1 MRLSEERKISIYLYI
16 VLLVNQSGVQLPFL
30 NFMTG
35 NNQIILAGILLFI
48 GLFLFYKRK
57 RLSTHSLGM
66 KFFWWLLA
74 ALVLSVF
81 MAYLEWKQDF
91 TTCFLLYRHHIWI
104 FFLPLL
110 FYIKPS
116 VKSIS
121 NALFAFT
128 LTALFVCLGQIIGL
142 FPPPIHETITGVIM
156 DGTNEFGGYGIVGAR
171 LVTFSLYMFLGEMA
185 LKFSRKNIIK
195 VLIALIAVVLTAQ
208 RSLLL
213 FALPIT
219 AFVFL
224 FKVKLSA
231 GKKIAISLLFLIIA
245 TIFFVNTSEIW
256 LSFLTETTDQLNDT
270 DYNRWLAFDYFFN
283 KYSNGLLPL
292 ILGNG
297 FLSLKNA
304 GGQLIYNLGYSGIF
318 IDDIGM
324 VGVWVRYGI
333 IPFIVLYYIVVNT
346 LRSKTIPFYLKLMCI
361 HIGFLPISWTLI
373 GPHYFVF
380 IFLIYLYCLNKDL
393 LSKNVKFV

>member
-1 MRLSEERKISIYLYI
+1 MQGEERKISIYLYI
-16 VLLVNQSGVQLPFL
+16 LLLVNQSGMQLPFL

-35 NNQIILAGILLFI
+35 NNQIILAGLLLVAGF
-48 GLFLFYKRK
+48 FLFYKKK

-74 ALVLSVF
+74 ALVISVF
-81 MAYLEWKQDF
+81 MAYIQWRQNF
-91 TTCFLLYRHHIWI
+91 TTSILLYRNHIWL

-128 LTALFVCLGQIIGL
+128 LTALFVCLGQIIGV
-142 FPPPIHETITGVIM
+142 FPVIVRESIW
-156 DGTNEFGGYGIVGAR
+156 GTEINSLNEFGGYGIVGAR

-185 LKFSRKNIIK
+185 LKFSRKNIIR
-195 VLIALIAVVLTAQ
+195 VLIALIAVLLTAQ
-208 RSLLL
+208 RALLL
-213 FALPIT
+213 FALPLT
-219 AFVFL
+219 AYVFL

-256 LSFLTETTDQLNDT
+256 LSFLTETTEQLNDT

-333 IPFIVLYYIVVNT
+333 IPFVILYYVVVNT
-346 LRSKTIPFYLKLMCI
+346 LRSKTMPLYLKLMCV

-380 IFLIYLYCLNKDL
+380 IFLIYFYCLNKGL
-393 LSKNVKFV
+393 LSKKN